1 WYELEDHG
9 DGTATLTIF
18 ASEIDMNKADHNVS
32 DDNPWRIEFNMGN
45 HAYGN
50 TNMLVKTFTVTF
62 VVKDEDGDVI
72 TGASVELDAYDGND
86 NAGDIWGGSGFVYEV
101 WASGDYEYTVSAEGF
116 KPASDIILSV
126 VEDLT
131 INVVLEDETIGIS
144 EIDNNVKI
152 YPNPST
158 GLFNIEFNGIKGV
171 VNMTILNYQGQVV
184 SSQTFN
190 SDGAGVSQKL
200 NLGEFAKGIYYVRI
214 QSGDI
219 IKVEKLILQ

>member
-1 WYELEDHG
+1 
-9 DGTATLTIF
+9 
-18 ASEIDMNKADHNVS
+18 

-152 YPNPST
+152 YPNPSR
-158 GLFNIEFNGIKGV
+158 GVFNVEIYEISGQIELTV
-171 VNMTILNYQGQVV
+171 VNYQGQLV
-184 SSQTFN
+184 QTQTTESN
-190 SDGAGVSQKL
+190 GLGSRYKL
-200 NLGEFAKGIYYVRI
+200 NLQHLSKGIYYLKI
-214 QSGDI
+214 QSGNTTI
-219 IKVEKLILQ
+219 IRKIVLQ